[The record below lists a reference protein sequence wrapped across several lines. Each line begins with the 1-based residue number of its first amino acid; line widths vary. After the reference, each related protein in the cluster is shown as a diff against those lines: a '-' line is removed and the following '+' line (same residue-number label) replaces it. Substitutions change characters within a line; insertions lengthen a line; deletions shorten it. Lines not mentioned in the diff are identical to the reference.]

1 MRDSYGREIDYMRI
15 SVTDRCNL
23 RCRYCMPDGVEWIPM
38 EEILTFEE
46 IARLCRVAVKLGIT
60 KYKITGGEPLV
71 RRGCPALVRMIR
83 EIPGVEQ
90 VTMTSNGILLERYLG
105 ELLGAGLTDI
115 NVSLDTTDRGKYQE
129 ITGFDELPRVLRS
142 IRVASEAGLRIKIN
156 AVLQTGLNEDAWDGL
171 LSFAREGLAD
181 VRFIEL
187 MPIGRGADGHM
198 VSNERLFHKIEE
210 HYGPLTADGV
220 SHGNGPAVY
229 YRIADWPRSVGFI
242 SAIHGKFCGQ
252 CNRLRLGSTGRLK
265 PCLCYE
271 DSLDVR
277 GALRDG
283 SDAEVCEILKK
294 AILGKPRMHCF
305 ENTGA
310 VTERQEMAKI
320 GG

>member
-1 MRDSYGREIDYMRI
+1 MQDSYGRKIDYMRI

-23 RCRYCMPDGVEWIPM
+23 RCRYCMPDGIEWIPM

-46 IARLCRVAVKLGIT
+46 IARLCRVAVTLGIT

-83 EIPGVEQ
+83 EIPGAEQ
-90 VTMTSNGILLERYLG
+90 VTMTSNGILLERYLD
-105 ELLGAGLTDI
+105 ELLDAGLTDI

-129 ITGFDELPRVLRS
+129 ITGFDELPQVLRS
-142 IRVASEAGLRIKIN
+142 IQAASEAGLRIKIN
-156 AVLQTGLNEDAWDGL
+156 TVLQAGLNEEAWDGL
-171 LSFAREGLAD
+171 LAFAREGLAD
-181 VRFIEL
+181 IRFIEL

-210 HYGPLTADGV
+210 HYGPLTADGA

-229 YRIADWPRSVGFI
+229 YRIQDWPRSVGFI

-252 CNRLRLGSTGRLK
+252 CNRLRLSSTGRLK

-277 GALRDG
+277 GALRSG
-283 SDAEVCEILKK
+283 SDADVCEILKK
-294 AILGKPRMHCF
+294 VILEKPRMHCF

>member
-46 IARLCRVAVKLGIT
+46 IARLCRAAVTLGIT

-115 NVSLDTTDRGKYQE
+115 NVSLDTTDREKYRE
-129 ITGFDELPRVLRS
+129 ITGFDELSQVLRS
-142 IRVASEAGLRIKIN
+142 IRAASQAGLRVKIN
-156 AVLQTGLNEDAWDGL
+156 AVLQEGLNAEAWEGL
-171 LSFAREGLAD
+171 LGFAQEGLAD

-187 MPIGRGADGHM
+187 MPIGHGADGSM
-198 VSNERLFHKIEE
+198 LSNEILFRKIEQR
-210 HYGPLTADGV
+210 YGTLTVDKV
-220 SHGNGPAVY
+220 SRGNGPAVY
-229 YRIADWPRSVGFI
+229 YRIANWPRSVGFI

-252 CNRLRLGSTGRLK
+252 CNRLRLSSIGQLK

-277 GALRDG
+277 GALRSG

-294 AILGKPRMHCF
+294 AVLKKPRMHCF
-305 ENTGA
+305 EDTRA